1 MRLLSVA
8 RIRGWYSLW
17 MATRQRLDENLA
29 RVVERG
35 RARAAESGELMPR
48 RVGPIESV
56 FTDEAREIVG
66 DWQRAGGYEAALVEI
81 AAADPDL
88 AVQ

>member
-1 MRLLSVA
+1 
-8 RIRGWYSLW
+8 

-35 RARAAESGELMPR
+35 RVRAAESGELTPR

-56 FTDEAREIVG
+56 FTDEAREIVAG
-66 DWQRAGGYEAALVEI
+66 WRRDGGYEQALIAI

>member
-1 MRLLSVA
+1 
-8 RIRGWYSLW
+8 
-17 MATRQRLDENLA
+17 MATRQRLDDNLA

-35 RARAAESGELMPR
+35 RARAAESGELTPR

-56 FTDEAREIVG
+56 FTHEAREIVA
-66 DWQRAGGYEAALVEI
+66 DWRRDGGYERALIAI

>member
-8 RIRGWYSLW
+8 RIRCWYTLW